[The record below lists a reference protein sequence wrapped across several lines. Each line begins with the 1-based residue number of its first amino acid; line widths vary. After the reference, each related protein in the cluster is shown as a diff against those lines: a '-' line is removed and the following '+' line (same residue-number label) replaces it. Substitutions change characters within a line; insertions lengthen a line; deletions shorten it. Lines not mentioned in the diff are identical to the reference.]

1 MTAQQMRRCI
11 EIEKETLQ
19 LHKDLADFTLALF
32 NLVNQEKVTKV
43 RMRFFHPWPGQWWT
57 GKRYSEQTLELEKK
71 GYRGTINRAAVLNM
85 LQHQTQ
91 QHSFEMHRCAKV
103 LQEMEQALRTLV

>member
-1 MTAQQMRRCI
+1 MTAENMRMCI
-11 EIEKETLQ
+11 AEEKKRMA
-19 LHKDLADFTLALF
+19 LHKELADFTLELF
-32 NLVNQEKVTKV
+32 NLVSQEKVTRV

-57 GKRYSEQTLELEKK
+57 RGRHTEQTLYLEKK
-71 GYRGTINRAAVLNM
+71 GYPGTINRAAVLNM

-91 QHSFEMHRCAKV
+91 QHSYEMHRCAKV